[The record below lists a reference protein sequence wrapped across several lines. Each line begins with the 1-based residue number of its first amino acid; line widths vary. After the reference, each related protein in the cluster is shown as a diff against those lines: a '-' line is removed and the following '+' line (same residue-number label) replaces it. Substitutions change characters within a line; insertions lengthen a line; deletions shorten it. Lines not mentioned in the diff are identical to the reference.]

1 MLCILFS
8 LLQTFVPDA
17 AAFAADVQARAFL
30 LSCGVFAFIVY
41 RVSRGPSG
49 REKAYKLGS

>member
-8 LLQTFVPDA
+8 FIQTFVPDA
-17 AAFAADVQARAFL
+17 AAFAAEVQARAFL

-41 RVSRGPSG
+41 RVSRGPSQ
-49 REKAYKLGS
+49 REKAYKFGS